1 MDRDHSS
8 LIIILLGGILL
19 VLGGILFVLL
29 VGRDMA
35 ISVGR
40 DMAIPVMGGAF
51 GVALVVGTLAL
62 FRAGNAISEATGPDN
77 APPGRAKSGRPRRI
91 RIPGP
96 PRLSFQHHVV
106 ASASSG
112 FHRAVPAVTR
122 RPPAERPELHSRD
135 QARRFPADGAAGP
148 TDGIRLLTR
157 NGNDWS
163 SRYPLIVEAMNR
175 LKVRSCLIDGEAV
188 AIVVAF
194 GPS

>member
-62 FRAGNAISEATGPDN
+62 FRAGTLYPRRPDRTS
-77 APPGRAKSGRPRRI
+77 APPGRAKSGSTTPELASPVRRAYLSSIMLLRLRPPGFIEPCLPSPADRPPSGPNCIHEIKHDGFRL
-91 RIPGP
+91 IPGGT
-96 PRLSFQHHVV
+96 RS
-106 ASASSG
+106 ASASG
-112 FHRAVPAVTR
+112 
-122 RPPAERPELHSRD
+122 
-135 QARRFPADGAAGP
+135 
-148 TDGIRLLTR
+148 
-157 NGNDWS
+157 
-163 SRYPLIVEAMNR
+163 
-175 LKVRSCLIDGEAV
+175 C
-188 AIVVAF
+188 
-194 GPS
+194 